1 MDAFEE
7 AEEKKGWLN
16 IQNILKVHQN
26 LLGSLVHDRKKELV
40 EFLFCAF
47 FFCFYPLIVLIISVS
62 SFLCINS
69 KSFDASLNL
78 NLYRE
83 LNLL

>member
-7 AEEKKGWLN
+7 AEEKEGWLY

-47 FFCFYPLIVLIISVS
+47 LFLFLSFNCSYNLSV
-62 SFLCINS
+62 FLPV
-69 KSFDASLNL
+69 
-78 NLYRE
+78 
-83 LNLL
+83 